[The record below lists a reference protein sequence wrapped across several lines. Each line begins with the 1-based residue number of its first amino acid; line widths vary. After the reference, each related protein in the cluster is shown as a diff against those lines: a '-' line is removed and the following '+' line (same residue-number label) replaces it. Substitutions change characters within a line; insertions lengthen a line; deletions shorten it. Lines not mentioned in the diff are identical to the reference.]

1 MASFSENVL
10 RDVRSALAEDVGA
23 GDLSAAL
30 IAPDARARGVLTCRE
45 GGIVLC
51 GAAWFEECF
60 RELDA
65 GAVFGWRC
73 REGDEIPEGGEVA
86 EVSGLARALLSGER
100 SALNFLQTL
109 SGTATA
115 ARRMLGLTGGRAVL
129 ADTRKTL
136 PKLRFAQKHAVR
148 VGGARN
154 HRAGLYDE
162 ILLKENH
169 LALSGGGAGGAA
181 GADGSGMIRA
191 ALASGI
197 GRERVQVEVRN
208 LAEMESA
215 LDAGAVRILLDN
227 FSVEDL
233 RAAVRANGGRAELE
247 ASGGADEG
255 NLAEIAATGVDR
267 ISSGAMTK
275 NVRAADFSFAL
286 TAADF

>member
-169 LALSGGGAGGAA
+169 LALSSGGAA

>member
-30 IAPDARARGVLTCRE
+30 IAPNARARGVLTCRE
-45 GGIVLC
+45 GGVVLC

-136 PKLRFAQKHAVR
+136 PKLRFAQKYAVR

-169 LALSGGGAGGAA
+169 LALSGGGAA
-181 GADGSGMIRA
+181 GAGGSGMIRA

-197 GRERVQVEVRN
+197 GRERVQVEVRS

-267 ISSGAMTK
+267 VSSGAMTK

>member
-30 IAPDARARGVLTCRE
+30 IAPNARARGVLTCRE
-45 GGIVLC
+45 GGVVLC

-136 PKLRFAQKHAVR
+136 PKLRFAQKYAVR

-169 LALSGGGAGGAA
+169 LALSGGGAA
-181 GADGSGMIRA
+181 GAGGSGMIRA

-197 GRERVQVEVRN
+197 GRERVQVEVRS